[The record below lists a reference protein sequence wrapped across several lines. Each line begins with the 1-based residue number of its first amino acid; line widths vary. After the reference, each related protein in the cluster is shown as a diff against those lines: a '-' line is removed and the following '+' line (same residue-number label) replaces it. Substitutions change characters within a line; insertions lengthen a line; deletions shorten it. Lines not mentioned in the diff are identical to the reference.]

1 MFGPLPKEE
10 VPRFLR
16 KNQPDLMWQVCITRS
31 RERAWL
37 KPVCLTFCSGVWSLT
52 RRERLAF
59 AHTKPQLAC
68 LLSARWPPLA
78 EEGSGFVFFSPFLY
92 FESRSSA
99 LKCASFQSAA
109 LMCVCEIWSSCVK
122 CSASPS
128 RMKTAFV
135 AGKTAAG
142 ARGKKERVEEGERV
156 TVASNPT
163 FRNPKTCI
171 KDSNQ
176 LD

>member
-78 EEGSGFVFFSPFLY
+78 EEGSGFVFFPPFFISRAAPVRLSVQVFNRRLWCVCARY
-92 FESRSSA
+92 DPHVWSVLRLPAEWRRPLLQGRLRQGREERRRESRRVRGSLLRQTRHSEIPRR
-99 LKCASFQSAA
+99 AS
-109 LMCVCEIWSSCVK
+109 
-122 CSASPS
+122 
-128 RMKTAFV
+128 KTQI
-135 AGKTAAG
+135 
-142 ARGKKERVEEGERV
+142 
-156 TVASNPT
+156 N
-163 FRNPKTCI
+163 
-171 KDSNQ
+171 
-176 LD
+176 